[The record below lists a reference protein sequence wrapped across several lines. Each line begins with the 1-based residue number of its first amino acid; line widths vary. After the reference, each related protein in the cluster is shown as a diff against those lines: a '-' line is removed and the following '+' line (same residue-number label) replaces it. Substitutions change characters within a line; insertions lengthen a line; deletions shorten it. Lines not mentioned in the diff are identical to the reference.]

1 MDIVLAGIGAVAGG
15 IGVALIIISER
26 QLRRQA
32 ERDVRRALF
41 PIWERLRQRST
52 DAYE

>member
-1 MDIVLAGIGAVAGG
+1 MDIVLLGIGAVAGSIG
-15 IGVALIIISER
+15 IALIVVSER

-41 PIWERLRQRST
+41 PVWERLRRA
-52 DAYE
+52 DDRHE